1 MRHARTQDDIDKL
14 YVDAELPVRGGC
26 SDGCGVMEQRKAVGA

>member
-14 YVDAELPVRGGC
+14 YAEAELPIRGGC
-26 SDGCGVMEQRKAVGA
+26 SDDRSLIEQRKAVGA